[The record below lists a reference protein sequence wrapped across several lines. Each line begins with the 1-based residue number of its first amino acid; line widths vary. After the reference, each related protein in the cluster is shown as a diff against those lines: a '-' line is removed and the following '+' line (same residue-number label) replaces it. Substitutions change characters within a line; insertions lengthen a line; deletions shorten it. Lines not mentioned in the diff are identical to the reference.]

1 MEMSK
6 AIEANGANGANGA
19 NETHA
24 VNVIETRG
32 LSKLYPGTAALVDVD
47 YKVRRGKVNVL
58 IGENG
63 AGKSTLM
70 KLLAGAETA
79 TSGEILIDGKVA
91 EISDVRSAEA
101 HGVGIIFQEL
111 NLFADL
117 SVAENIFTGNE
128 LTSTGVIRTK
138 DEIREAKLLLDRLQ
152 IPINPR
158 TRLGDL
164 YVGQQQL
171 VEIAKALSKHIKVLI
186 MDEPTSA
193 LSRHEV
199 EILFKIIRQL
209 KEEGV
214 TVIYISHRLEEIMAI
229 GDCIA
234 VLRNGRLVAEGD
246 IPDIDIPWIIE
257 AMVGSSKKRFAFEQH
272 AIGEEV
278 LKVSDLSLKRSNGI
292 YAVDHVSFSVR
303 AGEVIGIYGLMGA
316 GRTELLEALLGAQPN
331 ALGEIELAGN
341 AIEDRPIPKRIEAGI
356 ALVPEDRQKQGMV
369 QLMTILENMTLS
381 SLGKFINRFR
391 FGALE
396 RDKEVEA
403 GREIVKRLAIKA
415 ASVDSPITSLSGG
428 NMQKVVIGKAL
439 LTSPKV
445 LLMDEPTRG
454 IDVGAKEDV
463 YKTISLLAKSGI
475 AVIYATS
482 ELDEAVAV
490 SNRVFVMASGKLTAI
505 FERSEFDSERI
516 VRASTPATAV
526 V

>member
-1 MEMSK
+1 MNALQGINPGINPGTNS
-6 AIEANGANGANGA
+6 A
-19 NETHA
+19 
-24 VNVIETRG
+24 NVIETRG
-32 LSKLYPGTAALVDVD
+32 LSKIYPGTAALVEVD

-79 TSGEILIDGKVA
+79 TSGEIRIDGAVA
-91 EISDVRSAEA
+91 QISDVRSAEA

-111 NLFADL
+111 NLFPDM
-117 SVAENIFTGNE
+117 SVAENIFAGNE
-128 LTSTGVIRTK
+128 PTRAGVIRGK
-138 DEIREAKLLLDRLQ
+138 DENRQAKALLDRLQ
-152 IPINPR
+152 IPIPPR

-193 LSRHEV
+193 LSRNEV

-209 KEEGV
+209 KDEGV

-229 GDCIA
+229 GDCIT
-234 VLRNGRLVAEGD
+234 VLRNGRLVAEDD
-246 IPDIDIPWIIE
+246 IARIDIPWIIE

-272 AIGEEV
+272 KIGAEV
-278 LKVSDLSLKRSNGI
+278 LKVTDLALKRPNGI

-316 GRTELLEALLGAQPN
+316 GRTELLESLLGAQPL
-331 ALGEIELAGN
+331 ALGEIELAGK
-341 AIEDRPIPKRIEAGI
+341 AIEDLPIPGRIEAGI

-369 QLMTILENMTLS
+369 QLMSILENMTLS
-381 SLGKFINRFR
+381 SLGKFASRFAL
-391 FGALE
+391 GALRRE
-396 RDKEVEA
+396 RQVEA
-403 GREIVKRLAIKA
+403 ANDIVKRLAIKA
-415 ASVDSPITSLSGG
+415 ASVDAPITSLSGG

-439 LTSPKV
+439 LTAPKV

-463 YKTISLLAKSGI
+463 YKTISLLAQSGI

-482 ELDEAVAV
+482 ELDEAMAV
-490 SNRVFVMASGKLTAI
+490 SNRVFVMASGKLTAVL
-505 FERSEFDSERI
+505 ERSQFDSERI
-516 VRASTPATAV
+516 VRASTPDTAV

>member
-1 MEMSK
+1 MN
-6 AIEANGANGANGA
+6 EAQTTNP
-19 NETHA
+19 
-24 VNVIETRG
+24 VNVIETLG
-32 LSKLYPGTAALVDVD
+32 LSKMYPGTAALVDVD

-70 KLLAGAETA
+70 KLLAGAEVP
-79 TSGEILIDGKVA
+79 TSGEIRIDDA
-91 EISDVRSAEA
+91 IAQITDVRSAEK

-111 NLFADL
+111 NLFPDMT
-117 SVAENIFTGNE
+117 VAENIFAGNE
-128 LTSTGVIRTK
+128 LTSSGVIRGK
-138 DEIREAKLLLDRLQ
+138 DENHQAKVLLERLR
-152 IPINPR
+152 IPIDPR

-193 LSRHEV
+193 LSKAEV
-199 EILFKIIRQL
+199 EILFKIIAQL

-214 TVIYISHRLEEIMAI
+214 TVIYISHRLEEIMAV
-229 GDCIA
+229 GDCIT
-234 VLRNGRLVAEGD
+234 VLRNGRLVAEDD
-246 IPDIDIPWIIE
+246 IANIDIPWIIE

-278 LKVSDLSLKRSNGI
+278 LKVTDLALKRSNGI

-303 AGEVIGIYGLMGA
+303 AGEVVGIYGLMGA
-316 GRTELLEALLGAQPN
+316 GRTELLESLLGAQPL
-331 ALGEIELAGN
+331 ALGEIELAGRPL
-341 AIEDRPIPKRIEAGI
+341 EDLPIPKRIEAGI
-356 ALVPEDRQKQGMV
+356 ALVPEDRQKQGMI
-369 QLMTILENMTLS
+369 QLMSILENMTLS
-381 SLGKFINRFR
+381 SLAKFTRR
-391 FGALE
+391 LSFGALR
-396 RDKEVEA
+396 RDRQIEA
-403 GREIVKRLAIKA
+403 TNEIVKRLAIKI
-415 ASVDSPITSLSGG
+415 ASVDAPITSLSGG

-463 YKTISLLAKSGI
+463 YKTISLLAQSGI

-482 ELDEAVAV
+482 ELDEAMAV

-505 FERSEFDSERI
+505 MERSEFDSERI

>member
-1 MEMSK
+1 M
-6 AIEANGANGANGA
+6 
-19 NETHA
+19 NENQHTA
-24 VNVIETRG
+24 RTMNPINVIETRG
-32 LSKLYPGTAALVDVD
+32 LSKQYPGTAALVDVD

-70 KLLAGAETA
+70 KLLAGAETP
-79 TSGEILIDGKVA
+79 TSGEIWIDEKLA
-91 EISDVRSAEA
+91 QITDVRSAEQ
-101 HGVGIIFQEL
+101 HGIGIIFQEL
-111 NLFADL
+111 NLFPDMT
-117 SVAENIFTGNE
+117 VAENIFAGNE
-128 LTSTGVIRTK
+128 ITNSGVIRSK
-138 DEIREAKLLLDRLQ
+138 MENHQAKVLLDRLN
-152 IPINPR
+152 IAIDPR

-193 LSRHEV
+193 LSKTEV
-199 EILFKIIRQL
+199 EILFKIIGQL

-229 GDCIA
+229 GDCIT
-234 VLRNGRLVAEGD
+234 VLRNGRLVAEND
-246 IPDIDIPWIIE
+246 IANIDIPWIIE

-272 AIGEEV
+272 EIGREV
-278 LKVSDLSLKRSNGI
+278 LKVKDLALKRSNGI
-292 YAVDHVSFSVR
+292 YAVDHVSFTAR

-316 GRTELLEALLGAQPN
+316 GRTELLESLLGANPL
-331 ALGEIELAGN
+331 ALGEIELAGK
-341 AIEDRPIPKRIEAGI
+341 AIEDLPIPKRIEAGI

-381 SLGKFINRFR
+381 SLGKFTRRFV
-391 FGALE
+391 GALT
-396 RDKEVEA
+396 RDKQVEA
-403 GREIVKRLAIKA
+403 ANDIVKKLAIKA
-415 ASVDSPITSLSGG
+415 ASVDAPITSLSGG

-439 LTSPKV
+439 LTKPKV

-463 YKTISLLAKSGI
+463 YKTISLLARSGI

-482 ELDEAVAV
+482 ELDEAMAV
-490 SNRVFVMASGKLTAI
+490 SNRVFVMASGKLTAVLD
-505 FERSEFDSERI
+505 RPQFDSERI

>member
-1 MEMSK
+1 MT
-6 AIEANGANGANGA
+6 APVHAPAVNADDARLANGA
-19 NETHA
+19 
-24 VNVIETRG
+24 NVIETRK
-32 LSKLYPGTAALVDVD
+32 LSKLYPGTAALVEVD
-47 YKVRRGKVNVL
+47 YQVRRGKVNVL

-79 TSGEILIDGKVA
+79 TSGEILIDGRIA
-91 EISDVRSAEA
+91 QISDVRSAEA

-111 NLFADL
+111 NLFPDMT
-117 SVAENIFTGNE
+117 VAENIFAGNE
-128 LTSTGVIRTK
+128 LTSGGVIR
-138 DEIREAKLLLDRLQ
+138 AKAENHQARVLLERLQ
-152 IPINPR
+152 IPLDPR

-193 LSRHEV
+193 LSRTEV

-229 GDCIA
+229 GDCIT
-234 VLRNGRLVAEGD
+234 VLRNGRLVAQDE
-246 IPDIDIPWIIE
+246 IANIDIPWIIE
-257 AMVGSSKKRFAFEQH
+257 AMVGSAKKRFAFEQH
-272 AIGEEV
+272 ALGDEV
-278 LKVSDLSLKRSNGI
+278 LKVNELSLKRPNGI

-316 GRTELLEALLGAQPN
+316 GRTELLESLLGAQPL
-331 ALGEIELAGN
+331 AVGEIELAGR
-341 AIEDRPIPKRIEAGI
+341 AIERLPIPKRIEAGI

-369 QLMTILENMTLS
+369 QLMSILENMTLS
-381 SLGKFINRFR
+381 SLGKFANLLS
-391 FGALE
+391 FGALRRE
-396 RDKEVEA
+396 RQVAAAND
-403 GREIVKRLAIKA
+403 IVKRLAIKA
-415 ASVDSPITSLSGG
+415 ASVDAPITSLSGG

-439 LTSPKV
+439 LTEPKV

-454 IDVGAKEDV
+454 IDVGAKADV
-463 YKTISLLAKSGI
+463 YQTISLLARAGI

-482 ELDEAVAV
+482 ELDEAMAV
-490 SNRVFVMASGKLTAI
+490 SNRVFVMASGKLSAVMD
-505 FERSEFDSERI
+505 RAQFDSERI
-516 VRASTPATAV
+516 VRASTPVTAV
-526 V
+526 I

>member
-1 MEMSK
+1 MSET
-6 AIEANGANGANGA
+6 IEANESRLANAA
-19 NETHA
+19 
-24 VNVIETRG
+24 NVIETRG
-32 LSKLYPGTAALVDVD
+32 LSKIYPGTAALVDVD

-79 TSGEILIDGKVA
+79 TSGEIHIDGQLA
-91 EISDVRSAEA
+91 TISDVRSAEA

-111 NLFADL
+111 NLFPDL

-128 LTSTGVIRTK
+128 LTSGGVIRSK
-138 DEIREAKLLLDRLQ
+138 DEIHQAKILLDRLQ

-171 VEIAKALSKHIKVLI
+171 VEIAKALSRHIKVLI

-199 EILFKIIRQL
+199 EILFKIIGQL

-229 GDCIA
+229 GDCIT
-234 VLRNGRLVAEGD
+234 VLRNGRLVAEDD
-246 IPDIDIPWIIE
+246 IANIDIPWIIE

-272 AIGEEV
+272 AIGNEV
-278 LKVSDLSLKRSNGI
+278 LKVSDVSLKRSNGI

-316 GRTELLEALLGAQPN
+316 GRTELLETLLGAQPN
-331 ALGEIELAGN
+331 AVGEIELAGK
-341 AIEDRPIPKRIEAGI
+341 AIEDLPIPKRIEAGI
-356 ALVPEDRQKQGMV
+356 ALVPEDRQKQGMI
-369 QLMTILENMTLS
+369 QLMSILENMTLS
-381 SLGKFINRFR
+381 SLGKFANRLK
-391 FGALE
+391 FGALKRE
-396 RDKEVEA
+396 KQVEA
-403 GREIVKRLAIKA
+403 ADDIVKRLAIKA
-415 ASVDSPITSLSGG
+415 ASVDAPITSLSGG

-505 FERSEFDSERI
+505 MERSQFDSERI

>member
-1 MEMSK
+1 MSE
-6 AIEANGANGANGA
+6 AIEANEARLAN
-19 NETHA
+19 A

-32 LSKLYPGTAALVDVD
+32 LSKIYPGTAALVEVD

-79 TSGEILIDGKVA
+79 TSGEIRIDGKVA
-91 EISDVRSAEA
+91 AITDVRSAEA

-111 NLFADL
+111 NLFPDL

-128 LTSTGVIRTK
+128 LTSGGVIRSK
-138 DEIREAKLLLDRLQ
+138 DEVHQAKILLERLQ

-199 EILFKIIRQL
+199 EILFKIIGQL

-229 GDCIA
+229 GDCIT
-234 VLRNGRLVAEGD
+234 VLRNGRLVAED
-246 IPDIDIPWIIE
+246 EIANIDIPWIIE

-272 AIGEEV
+272 AIGEEI
-278 LKVSDLSLKRSNGI
+278 LKVNDLALKRSNGI

-303 AGEVIGIYGLMGA
+303 EIG
-316 GRTELLEALLGAQPN
+316 
-331 ALGEIELAGN
+331 
-341 AIEDRPIPKRIEAGI
+341 
-356 ALVPEDRQKQGMV
+356 
-369 QLMTILENMTLS
+369 
-381 SLGKFINRFR
+381 
-391 FGALE
+391 
-396 RDKEVEA
+396 
-403 GREIVKRLAIKA
+403 
-415 ASVDSPITSLSGG
+415 
-428 NMQKVVIGKAL
+428 
-439 LTSPKV
+439 
-445 LLMDEPTRG
+445 
-454 IDVGAKEDV
+454 
-463 YKTISLLAKSGI
+463 
-475 AVIYATS
+475 
-482 ELDEAVAV
+482 
-490 SNRVFVMASGKLTAI
+490 
-505 FERSEFDSERI
+505 
-516 VRASTPATAV
+516 RAHV
-526 V
+526 

>member
-1 MEMSK
+1 MNAPAHAPAVEASD
-6 AIEANGANGANGA
+6 ARLANG
-19 NETHA
+19 
-24 VNVIETRG
+24 VNVIETRK
-32 LSKLYPGTAALVDVD
+32 LSKTYPGTAALVDVD
-47 YKVRRGKVNVL
+47 YQVRRGKVNVL

-79 TSGEILIDGKVA
+79 TSGEILIDGRVA
-91 EISDVRSAEA
+91 QISDVRSAEA

-111 NLFADL
+111 NLFPDMT
-117 SVAENIFTGNE
+117 VAENIFAGNE
-128 LTSTGVIRTK
+128 LTSGGVIR
-138 DEIREAKLLLDRLQ
+138 AKAENHQARVLLDRLQ
-152 IPINPR
+152 IPIDPR

-193 LSRHEV
+193 LSRTEV

-209 KEEGV
+209 KDEGV

-229 GDCIA
+229 GDCIT
-234 VLRNGRLVAEGD
+234 VLRNGRLVAQDD
-246 IPDIDIPWIIE
+246 IPNIDIPWIIE
-257 AMVGSSKKRFAFEQH
+257 AMVGSAKKRFAFEQH
-272 AIGEEV
+272 ELGGEV
-278 LKVSDLSLKRSNGI
+278 LKVSELSLKRPNGI

-316 GRTELLEALLGAQPN
+316 GRTELLESLLGAQPL
-331 ALGEIELAGN
+331 AVGEIELAGR
-341 AIEDRPIPKRIEAGI
+341 AIERLPIPKRIEAGI

-369 QLMTILENMTLS
+369 QLMSILENMTLS
-381 SLGKFINRFR
+381 SLGKFASLMR
-391 FGALE
+391 FGALR
-396 RDKEVEA
+396 RDSQVSA
-403 GREIVKRLAIKA
+403 ANDIVKKLAIKA
-415 ASVDSPITSLSGG
+415 ASVDAPITSLSGG

-439 LTSPKV
+439 LTAPKV

-454 IDVGAKEDV
+454 IDVGAKADV
-463 YKTISLLAKSGI
+463 YQTISLLARAGI

-482 ELDEAVAV
+482 ELDEAMAV
-490 SNRVFVMASGKLTAI
+490 SNRVFVMASGKLSAVMD
-505 FERSEFDSERI
+505 RAQFDSERI

>member
-1 MEMSK
+1 M
-6 AIEANGANGANGA
+6 NLNPV
-19 NETHA
+19 H
-24 VNVIETRG
+24 VIETKG
-32 LSKLYPGTAALVDVD
+32 LSKTYPGTAALVDVN
-47 YKVRRGKVNVL
+47 YKVQRGKVNVL

-70 KLLAGAETA
+70 KLLAGAEVA
-79 TSGEILIDGKVA
+79 SAGEIWIDDKRVH
-91 EISDVRSAEA
+91 ITDVRSAER

-111 NLFADL
+111 NLFPEMT
-117 SVAENIFTGNE
+117 VAENIYAGNE
-128 LTSTGVIRTK
+128 LTSSGVIRSK
-138 DEIREAKLLLDRLQ
+138 AENHQAKILLERLQ
-152 IPINPR
+152 IPIDPR
-158 TRLGDL
+158 TRLGNL

-193 LSRHEV
+193 LSKTEV

-209 KEEGV
+209 KEQGV

-229 GDCIA
+229 GDCIT
-234 VLRNGRLVAEGD
+234 VLRNGRLVAED
-246 IPDIDIPWIIE
+246 KIANVDIPWIIE
-257 AMVGSSKKRFAFEQH
+257 AMVGSSKKRFAFAQH
-272 AIGEEV
+272 ALGEEV
-278 LKVSDLSLKRSNGI
+278 LKVTDLALKRSNGI
-292 YAVDHVSFSVR
+292 YALDHVSFSVC
-303 AGEVIGIYGLMGA
+303 AGEVVGIYGLMGA
-316 GRTELLEALLGAQPN
+316 GRTELLEALLGAQPL
-331 ALGEIELAGN
+331 AIGQIELAG
-341 AIEDRPIPKRIEAGI
+341 KRIERHNIPQRIDAGI

-381 SLGKFINRFR
+381 SLSKFVRRFA
-391 FGALE
+391 FGAL
-396 RDKEVEA
+396 
-403 GREIVKRLAIKA
+403 GRATQVDAVNDVIKRLAIKA
-415 ASVDSPITSLSGG
+415 SSVDAPITSLSGG

-463 YKTISLLAKSGI
+463 YKTISLLAQSGI
-475 AVIYATS
+475 AVVYATS
-482 ELDEAVAV
+482 ELDEAMAV

-505 FERSEFDSERI
+505 MGRAEFDSERI

>member
-1 MEMSK
+1 MN
-6 AIEANGANGANGA
+6 EAADANDTRVTGS
-19 NETHA
+19 
-24 VNVIETRG
+24 VNVIETRA

-79 TSGEILIDGKVA
+79 TSGEIHIDGKIA
-91 EISDVRSAEA
+91 HITDVRSAEA
-101 HGVGIIFQEL
+101 HGIGIIFQEL

-128 LTSTGVIRTK
+128 LTSAGVIRTK
-138 DEIREAKLLLDRLQ
+138 DEIHQAKVLLNRLQ
-152 IPINPR
+152 IPINPT

-209 KEEGV
+209 KEEGM

-229 GDCIA
+229 GDCIT
-234 VLRNGRLVAEGD
+234 VLRNGRLVAEDD
-246 IPDIDIPWIIE
+246 ISNIDIPWIIE

-272 AIGEEV
+272 AIGDEV
-278 LKVSDLSLKRSNGI
+278 LKVNELSLKRPNGI

-303 AGEVIGIYGLMGA
+303 AGEVVGIYGLMGA
-316 GRTELLEALLGAQPN
+316 GRTELLESLLGAQPL
-331 ALGEIELAGN
+331 AVGEIELAGK
-341 AIEDRPIPKRIEAGI
+341 AIEDLPIPKRIEAGI
-356 ALVPEDRQKQGMV
+356 ALVPEDRQKQGMI

-381 SLGKFINRFR
+381 SLGRFANRLK
-391 FGALE
+391 FGALK
-396 RDKEVEA
+396 RDRQVEA
-403 GREIVKRLAIKA
+403 AEDIVKRLAIKA
-415 ASVDSPITSLSGG
+415 ASVDAPITSLSGG

-505 FERSEFDSERI
+505 IERSRFDSERI

>member
-1 MEMSK
+1 MSE
-6 AIEANGANGANGA
+6 AIEANEARLAN
-19 NETHA
+19 A

-32 LSKLYPGTAALVDVD
+32 LSKIYPGTAALVEVD

-79 TSGEILIDGKVA
+79 TSGEIRIDGKVA
-91 EISDVRSAEA
+91 AITDVRSAEA

-111 NLFADL
+111 NLFPDL

-128 LTSTGVIRTK
+128 LTSGGVIRSK
-138 DEIREAKLLLDRLQ
+138 DEVHQAKILLERLQ

-199 EILFKIIRQL
+199 EILFKIIGQL

-229 GDCIA
+229 GDCIT
-234 VLRNGRLVAEGD
+234 VLRNGRLVAEDD
-246 IPDIDIPWIIE
+246 IANIDIPWIIE

-272 AIGEEV
+272 AIGEEI
-278 LKVSDLSLKRSNGI
+278 LKVNDLALKRSNGI

-316 GRTELLEALLGAQPN
+316 GRTELLETLLGAQPH
-331 ALGEIELAGN
+331 ALGEIELAGK
-341 AIEDRPIPKRIEAGI
+341 AIEDLPIPKRIEAGI
-356 ALVPEDRQKQGMV
+356 ALVPEDRQKQGMI
-369 QLMTILENMTLS
+369 QLMSILENMTLS
-381 SLGKFINRFR
+381 SLGKFVNRLK
-391 FGALE
+391 FGALKRE
-396 RDKEVEA
+396 KQVEA
-403 GREIVKRLAIKA
+403 AEDIVKRLAIKA
-415 ASVDSPITSLSGG
+415 ASVDAPITSLSGG

-505 FERSEFDSERI
+505 MERSQFDSERI

>member
-1 MEMSK
+1 MSV
-6 AIEANGANGANGA
+6 N
-19 NETHA
+19 TR
-24 VNVIETRG
+24 NVIETKG
-32 LSKLYPGTAALVDVD
+32 LSKTYPGTAALVDVD
-47 YKVRRGKVNVL
+47 YTVQRGKVNVL

-79 TSGEILIDGKVA
+79 SAGEIWIDEKLA
-91 EISDVRSAEA
+91 HITDVRSAEH

-111 NLFADL
+111 NLFPEMT
-117 SVAENIFTGNE
+117 VAENIYAGNE
-128 LTSTGVIRTK
+128 ITSGGVIRSK
-138 DEIREAKLLLDRLQ
+138 SENHHAKILLERLQ
-152 IPINPR
+152 IPIDPR

-171 VEIAKALSKHIKVLI
+171 VEIAKSLSKHIKVLI

-193 LSRHEV
+193 LSKTEV

-209 KEEGV
+209 KEQGV

-229 GDCIA
+229 GDCIT
-234 VLRNGRLVAEGD
+234 VLRNGRLVAED
-246 IPDIDIPWIIE
+246 EIANVDIPWIIE
-257 AMVGSSKKRFAFEQH
+257 AMVGSSKKRFAFAQH
-272 AIGEEV
+272 ALGEEV
-278 LKVSDLSLKRSNGI
+278 LKVTDLALKRSNGI
-292 YAVDHVSFSVR
+292 YALDHVSFSVR
-303 AGEVIGIYGLMGA
+303 AGEVVGIYGLMGA
-316 GRTELLEALLGAQPN
+316 GRTELLEALLGAQPL
-331 ALGEIELAGN
+331 AIGAIELAGQR
-341 AIEDRPIPKRIEAGI
+341 IERRNIPQRIEAGI

-381 SLGKFINRFR
+381 SLGKFTRRFA
-391 FGALE
+391 FGAL
-396 RDKEVEA
+396 
-403 GREIVKRLAIKA
+403 GRTKQVDAANDVIKRLAIKTS
-415 ASVDSPITSLSGG
+415 SVDAPITSLSGG

-463 YKTISLLAKSGI
+463 YKTISLLAQSGI
-475 AVIYATS
+475 AVVYATS
-482 ELDEAVAV
+482 ELDEAMAV
-490 SNRVFVMASGKLTAI
+490 SNRVFVMASGKLTAVM
-505 FERSEFDSERI
+505 ERAEFDSERI

>member
-1 MEMSK
+1 MNQPATMNPAS
-6 AIEANGANGANGA
+6 
-19 NETHA
+19 
-24 VNVIETRG
+24 VIETRG
-32 LSKLYPGTAALVDVD
+32 LSKIYPGTAALVDVD
-47 YKVRRGKVNVL
+47 YTVRRGKVNVL

-79 TSGEILIDGKVA
+79 TSGEILIDGKPA
-91 EISDVRSAEA
+91 HITDVRSAERY
-101 HGVGIIFQEL
+101 GVGIIFQEL
-111 NLFADL
+111 NLFPDMT
-117 SVAENIFTGNE
+117 VAENIFAGNE
-128 LTSTGVIRTK
+128 LTSGGVIRSK
-138 DEIREAKLLLDRLQ
+138 DENHQAKVLLNRLQ
-152 IPINPR
+152 IPIEPR
-158 TRLGDL
+158 ARVGDL

-193 LSRHEV
+193 LSKTEV

-209 KEEGV
+209 KDEGV

-229 GDCIA
+229 GDCIT
-234 VLRNGRLVAEGD
+234 VLRNGRLVAED
-246 IPDIDIPWIIE
+246 DVANIDIPWIIE

-272 AIGEEV
+272 AVGAEV
-278 LKVSDLSLKRSNGI
+278 LKVKDLALKRSNGI

-316 GRTELLEALLGAQPN
+316 GRTELLESLLGAQPL
-331 ALGEIELAGN
+331 ALGEIELAGK
-341 AIEDRPIPKRIEAGI
+341 AIEDLPIPRRIEAGI

-369 QLMTILENMTLS
+369 QLMSILENMTLS
-381 SLGKFINRFR
+381 SLGKFVRRFS
-391 FGALE
+391 FGALTRE
-396 RDKEVEA
+396 KQVEA
-403 GREIVKRLAIKA
+403 ANDIVRRLAIKA
-415 ASVDSPITSLSGG
+415 ASVDAPIMSLSGG

-439 LTSPKV
+439 LTAPKV

-463 YKTISLLAKSGI
+463 YKTISLLASSGI

-482 ELDEAVAV
+482 ELDEAMAV
-490 SNRVFVMASGKLTAI
+490 SNRVFVMASGRLTAVM
-505 FERSEFDSERI
+505 ERSEFDSERI

>member
-1 MEMSK
+1 MNTPLTLNP
-6 AIEANGANGANGA
+6 ANA
-19 NETHA
+19 
-24 VNVIETRG
+24 IETRG
-32 LSKLYPGTAALVDVD
+32 LSKVYPGTAALVDVD
-47 YKVRRGKVNVL
+47 YKVHRGKVNVL

-70 KLLAGAETA
+70 KVLAGAEGA
-79 TSGEILIDGKVA
+79 TSGEIWIDGKLVH
-91 EISDVRSAEA
+91 ITDVRSAER

-111 NLFADL
+111 NLFPEMT
-117 SVAENIFTGNE
+117 VAENIFAGNE
-128 LTSTGVIRTK
+128 PTTGGIIRGNAENTQ
-138 DEIREAKLLLDRLQ
+138 AKALLQRLQ
-152 IPINPR
+152 IPIDPR

-193 LSRHEV
+193 LSRTEV

-229 GDCIA
+229 GDCIT
-234 VLRNGRLVAEGD
+234 VLRNGRLVAEDD
-246 IPDIDIPWIIE
+246 ISNIDIPWIIE
-257 AMVGSSKKRFAFEQH
+257 AMVGSAKKRFAFEQH
-272 AIGEEV
+272 TIGGEV
-278 LKVSDLSLKRSNGI
+278 LRVKDLALKRPNGI
-292 YAVDHVSFSVR
+292 YAVDHVSFSVS
-303 AGEVIGIYGLMGA
+303 AGEVVGIYGLMGA
-316 GRTELLEALLGAQPN
+316 GRTELLESLLGAQPL
-331 ALGEIELAGN
+331 AIGEIELAGKSVVKL
-341 AIEDRPIPKRIEAGI
+341 AIPGRIEAGI

-381 SLGKFINRFR
+381 SLGKFTRRFA
-391 FGALE
+391 FGALA
-396 RDKEVEA
+396 RQKQVTAVDD
-403 GREIVKRLAIKA
+403 IVKRLAIKA
-415 ASVDSPITSLSGG
+415 SSVDAPIMSLSGG
-428 NMQKVVIGKAL
+428 NMQKIVIGKAL

-463 YKTISLLAKSGI
+463 YKTISLLARSGI

-505 FERSEFDSERI
+505 MDRAQFDSERI

>member
-1 MEMSK
+1 MNQPHTMNP
-6 AIEANGANGANGA
+6 A
-19 NETHA
+19 
-24 VNVIETRG
+24 NVIETRG
-32 LSKLYPGTAALVDVD
+32 LSKVYPGTAALVEVD

-70 KLLAGAETA
+70 KLLAGAETP
-79 TSGEILIDGKVA
+79 TSGEIWVDEKIA
-91 EISDVRSAEA
+91 HITDVRTAEK
-101 HGVGIIFQEL
+101 HGIGIIFQEL
-111 NLFADL
+111 NLFPDMT
-117 SVAENIFTGNE
+117 VAENIFAGNE
-128 LTSTGVIRTK
+128 LTSSGVIRTK
-138 DEIREAKLLLDRLQ
+138 DENHQAKVLLNRLQ
-152 IPINPR
+152 IPIDPR
-158 TRLGDL
+158 MRLGDL

-193 LSRHEV
+193 LSKTEV
-199 EILFKIIRQL
+199 EILFKIITQL

-229 GDCIA
+229 GDCIT
-234 VLRNGRLVAEGD
+234 VLRNGRLVAEDD
-246 IPDIDIPWIIE
+246 IANIDIPWIIE

-278 LKVSDLSLKRSNGI
+278 LKVKDLALKRSNGI

-316 GRTELLEALLGAQPN
+316 GRTELLESLLGAQPL
-331 ALGEIELAGN
+331 ALGEIELAGK
-341 AIEDRPIPKRIEAGI
+341 AIEDLPIPKRIEAGI

-369 QLMTILENMTLS
+369 QLMSILENMTLS
-381 SLGKFINRFR
+381 SLSRFTR
-391 FGALE
+391 RLAFGALR
-396 RDKEVEA
+396 RDRQLSA
-403 GREIVKRLAIKA
+403 SNDIVKRLAIKA
-415 ASVDSPITSLSGG
+415 SSVDAPITSLSGG

-463 YKTISLLAKSGI
+463 YKTISVLAQSGI
-475 AVIYATS
+475 AVVYATS
-482 ELDEAVAV
+482 ELDEAMAV

-505 FERSEFDSERI
+505 MERAQFDSERI

>member
-1 MEMSK
+1 MNASQET
-6 AIEANGANGANGA
+6 NPGANAA
-19 NETHA
+19 
-24 VNVIETRG
+24 NVIETRG
-32 LSKLYPGTAALVDVD
+32 LSKIYPGTAALVEVD

-79 TSGEILIDGKVA
+79 TSGEIRIDGAVA
-91 EISDVRSAEA
+91 QITDVRSAEA

-111 NLFADL
+111 NLFPDM
-117 SVAENIFTGNE
+117 SVAENIFAGNE
-128 LTSTGVIRTK
+128 PTRAGVIRSK
-138 DEIREAKLLLDRLQ
+138 DENQQARALLERLQ

-193 LSRHEV
+193 LSRNEV

-229 GDCIA
+229 GDCIT
-234 VLRNGRLVAEGD
+234 VLRNGRLVAEDD
-246 IPDIDIPWIIE
+246 IARIDIPWIIE

-272 AIGEEV
+272 KIGAEV
-278 LKVSDLSLKRSNGI
+278 LKVTDLALKRPNGI

-316 GRTELLEALLGAQPN
+316 GRTELLESLLGAQPL
-331 ALGEIELAGN
+331 ALGEIELAGK
-341 AIEDRPIPKRIEAGI
+341 AIEDLPIPRRIEAGI

-369 QLMTILENMTLS
+369 QLMSILENMTLS
-381 SLGKFINRFR
+381 SLGKFASRLAL
-391 FGALE
+391 GALKRE
-396 RDKEVEA
+396 RQVEA
-403 GREIVKRLAIKA
+403 ASEIVKRLAIKA
-415 ASVDSPITSLSGG
+415 ASVDAPITSLSGG

-463 YKTISLLAKSGI
+463 YKTISLLAQSGI

-482 ELDEAVAV
+482 ELDEAMAV
-490 SNRVFVMASGKLTAI
+490 SNRVFVMASGKLTAVM
-505 FERSEFDSERI
+505 ERSQFDSERI
-516 VRASTPATAV
+516 VRASTPDTAV

>member
-1 MEMSK
+1 M
-6 AIEANGANGANGA
+6 NP
-19 NETHA
+19 

-32 LSKLYPGTAALVDVD
+32 LSKIYPGTAALVDVD

-70 KLLAGAETA
+70 KLLAGAEVS
-79 TSGEILIDGKVA
+79 TSGEIWIDDKPVH
-91 EISDVRSAEA
+91 ITDVRSAEQ

-111 NLFADL
+111 NLFPEMT
-117 SVAENIFTGNE
+117 VAENIFAGNE
-128 LTSTGVIRTK
+128 PTSGGVIRSK
-138 DEIREAKLLLDRLQ
+138 VENHSAKILLQRLQ
-152 IPINPR
+152 IPIDPR
-158 TRLGDL
+158 MRLGDL

-193 LSRHEV
+193 LSKTEV

-229 GDCIA
+229 GDCIT
-234 VLRNGRLVAEGD
+234 VLRNGRLVAED
-246 IPDIDIPWIIE
+246 EIANIDIPWIIE

-272 AIGEEV
+272 GIGEEV
-278 LKVSDLSLKRSNGI
+278 LKVKDLALKRSNGI

-303 AGEVIGIYGLMGA
+303 AGEVVGIYGLMGA
-316 GRTELLEALLGAQPN
+316 GRTELLESLLGAQPL
-331 ALGEIELAGN
+331 AIGEIELAGKPVGN
-341 AIEDRPIPKRIEAGI
+341 LSIPKRIDAGI

-369 QLMTILENMTLS
+369 QLMSILENMTLS
-381 SLGKFINRFR
+381 SLGKFTRRFA
-391 FGALE
+391 FGALG
-396 RDKEVEA
+396 RDKQVA
-403 GREIVKRLAIKA
+403 AADDIVKRLAIKA
-415 ASVDSPITSLSGG
+415 SSVDAPITSLSGG

-463 YKTISLLAKSGI
+463 YKTISLLAQSGI

-482 ELDEAVAV
+482 ELDEAMAV

-505 FERSEFDSERI
+505 MDRAQFDSERI

>member
-1 MEMSK
+1 MNAPALASTVD
-6 AIEANGANGANGA
+6 ADDARLANG
-19 NETHA
+19 
-24 VNVIETRG
+24 VNVIETRK
-32 LSKLYPGTAALVDVD
+32 LSKTYPGTAALVEVD
-47 YKVRRGKVNVL
+47 YQVRRGKVNVL

-79 TSGEILIDGKVA
+79 TSGEILIDGRIA
-91 EISDVRSAEA
+91 QIGDVRSAEA

-111 NLFADL
+111 NLFPDMT
-117 SVAENIFTGNE
+117 VAENIFAGNE
-128 LTSTGVIRTK
+128 LTSGGVIR
-138 DEIREAKLLLDRLQ
+138 AKAENHQARVLLDRLQ
-152 IPINPR
+152 IPIDPR

-193 LSRHEV
+193 LSRTEV

-209 KEEGV
+209 KDEGV

-229 GDCIA
+229 GDCIT
-234 VLRNGRLVAEGD
+234 VLRNGRLVAQDD
-246 IPDIDIPWIIE
+246 ICNIDIPWIIE
-257 AMVGSSKKRFAFEQH
+257 AMVGSAKKRFAFEQH
-272 AIGEEV
+272 ALGEPVLEV
-278 LKVSDLSLKRSNGI
+278 RELSLKRPNGI

-316 GRTELLEALLGAQPN
+316 GRTELLESLLGAQPL
-331 ALGEIELAGN
+331 AVGEIELAGR
-341 AIEDRPIPKRIEAGI
+341 AIERLPIPKRIEAGI

-369 QLMTILENMTLS
+369 QLMSILENMTLS
-381 SLGKFINRFR
+381 SLGKFASLLR
-391 FGALE
+391 FGALRRE
-396 RDKEVEA
+396 RQVAAAND
-403 GREIVKRLAIKA
+403 IVKRLAIKA
-415 ASVDSPITSLSGG
+415 ASVDAPITSLSGG

-439 LTSPKV
+439 LTAPKV

-454 IDVGAKEDV
+454 IDVGAKADV
-463 YKTISLLAKSGI
+463 YQTISLLARAGI

-482 ELDEAVAV
+482 ELDEAMAV
-490 SNRVFVMASGKLTAI
+490 SNRVFVMASGKLTAVMD
-505 FERSEFDSERI
+505 RAQFDSERI

>member
-1 MEMSK
+1 MS
-6 AIEANGANGANGA
+6 ESRTMNP
-19 NETHA
+19 

-32 LSKLYPGTAALVDVD
+32 LSKVYPGTAALLDVD

-70 KLLAGAETA
+70 KLLAGAEVP
-79 TSGEILIDGKVA
+79 TSGEILVDEKIA
-91 EISDVRSAEA
+91 QISDVRSAER
-101 HGVGIIFQEL
+101 HGIGIIFQEL
-111 NLFADL
+111 NLFPEMT
-117 SVAENIFTGNE
+117 VAENIFAGNE
-128 LTSTGVIRTK
+128 LTSSGVIRRK
-138 DEIREAKLLLDRLQ
+138 DEDHQARILLDRLQ
-152 IPINPR
+152 IPIDPR

-193 LSRHEV
+193 LSKTEV
-199 EILFKIIRQL
+199 EILFKIIAQL

-214 TVIYISHRLEEIMAI
+214 TVIYISHRLEEVMAI
-229 GDCIA
+229 GDCIT
-234 VLRNGRLVAEGD
+234 VLRNGRLVAEDD
-246 IPDIDIPWIIE
+246 IANIDIPWIIE

-272 AIGEEV
+272 AIGPEV
-278 LKVSDLSLKRSNGI
+278 LKVKDLALKRPNGI

-316 GRTELLEALLGAQPN
+316 GRTELLESLLGAQPL
-331 ALGEIELAGN
+331 ALGEIELAGK
-341 AIEDRPIPKRIEAGI
+341 AIEDLPIHKRIEAGI

-369 QLMTILENMTLS
+369 QLMSILENMTLS
-381 SLGKFINRFR
+381 SLSKFTRRFS
-391 FGALE
+391 FGALR
-396 RDKEVEA
+396 RDKQLEA
-403 GREIVKRLAIKA
+403 STDIVKRLAIKA
-415 ASVDSPITSLSGG
+415 ASVDAPITSLSGG

-463 YKTISLLAKSGI
+463 YKTISLLAHSGI
-475 AVIYATS
+475 AVVYATS
-482 ELDEAVAV
+482 ELDEAMAV

-505 FERSEFDSERI
+505 MERSQFDSERI

>member
-1 MEMSK
+1 MNASPTMN
-6 AIEANGANGANGA
+6 AA
-19 NETHA
+19 
-24 VNVIETRG
+24 NVIETRG
-32 LSKLYPGTAALVDVD
+32 LSKIYPGTAALVEVD

-79 TSGEILIDGKVA
+79 TSGEIRIDGAVA
-91 EISDVRSAEA
+91 QISDVRSAEA

-111 NLFADL
+111 NLFPDM
-117 SVAENIFTGNE
+117 SVAENIFAGNE
-128 LTSTGVIRTK
+128 PTRAGVIRGK
-138 DEIREAKLLLDRLQ
+138 DENQQARALLDRLQ

-193 LSRHEV
+193 LSRNEV

-209 KEEGV
+209 KDEGV

-229 GDCIA
+229 GDCIT
-234 VLRNGRLVAEGD
+234 VLRNGRLVAEDD
-246 IPDIDIPWIIE
+246 IANIDIPWIIE

-272 AIGEEV
+272 QIGADV
-278 LKVSDLSLKRSNGI
+278 LKVTDLALKRPNGI

-316 GRTELLEALLGAQPN
+316 GRTELLESLLGAQPL
-331 ALGEIELAGN
+331 ALGEIELAGK
-341 AIEDRPIPKRIEAGI
+341 AIENLPIPRRIEAGI

-369 QLMTILENMTLS
+369 QLMSILENMTLS
-381 SLGKFINRFR
+381 SLGKFASRLAL
-391 FGALE
+391 GALRRE
-396 RDKEVEA
+396 RQVEA
-403 GREIVKRLAIKA
+403 ASDIVKRLAIKA
-415 ASVDSPITSLSGG
+415 ASVDAPITSLSGG

-463 YKTISLLAKSGI
+463 YKTISLLAQSGI

-482 ELDEAVAV
+482 ELDEAMAV
-490 SNRVFVMASGKLTAI
+490 SNRVFVMASGKLTAVL
-505 FERSEFDSERI
+505 ERSQFDSERI

>member
-1 MEMSK
+1 MSGPN
-6 AIEANGANGANGA
+6 ATPRA
-19 NETHA
+19 HA
-24 VNVIETRG
+24 GHIIETRG
-32 LSKLYPGTAALVDVD
+32 LSKHYPGTAALVDVD

-70 KLLAGAETA
+70 KLLAGAQSA
-79 TSGEILIDGKVA
+79 TSGEIRIDGQPVQ
-91 EISDVRSAEA
+91 ITDVRSAEA

-111 NLFADL
+111 NLFPDL
-117 SVAENIFTGNE
+117 SVAQNIFAGNE
-128 LTSTGVIRTK
+128 LTRAGVIRSR
-138 DEIREAKLLLDRLQ
+138 DENEQAKRLLARLQ

-193 LSRHEV
+193 LSRNEV

-209 KEEGV
+209 KQDGV

-234 VLRNGRLVAEGD
+234 VLRNGRLVAEDD
-246 IPDIDIPWIIE
+246 IANIDIPWIIE

-272 AIGEEV
+272 PIGDEV
-278 LKVSDLSLKRSNGI
+278 LKVADLSLKRPNGI
-292 YAVDHVSFSVR
+292 YAIDHVSFSVR
-303 AGEVIGIYGLMGA
+303 AGEVVAIYGLMGA
-316 GRTELLEALLGAQPN
+316 GRTELLESLLGAQPL
-331 ALGEIELAGN
+331 ALGAIELAGR
-341 AIEDRPIPKRIEAGI
+341 AIDALPIPARIDAGI

-369 QLMTILENMTLS
+369 QLMSILENMTLS
-381 SLGKFINRFR
+381 SLGKFANRLA
-391 FGALE
+391 FGALR
-396 RDKEVEA
+396 RDAQVVA
-403 GREIVKRLAIKA
+403 ATDIVRRLAIKA
-415 ASVDSPITSLSGG
+415 ASVDAPITSLSGG

-463 YKTISLLAKSGI
+463 YSTISLLARAGI

-482 ELDEAVAV
+482 ELDEAMAV
-490 SNRVFVMASGKLTAI
+490 SNRVFVMASGRLTAVI
-505 FERSEFDSERI
+505 ERSQFDSERI